1 MTSPTVDRIV
11 ALLRDEES
19 RDNVVRA
26 VAEQQSVVTQFVSLL
41 LQEEKRQSE
50 DGKKDSAIT
59 FTDTQCKP

>member
-1 MTSPTVDRIV
+1 M

-26 VAEQQSVVTQFVSLL
+26 VTEQQSVVMQFVSLL
-41 LQEEKRQSE
+41 LKEEKRQSE